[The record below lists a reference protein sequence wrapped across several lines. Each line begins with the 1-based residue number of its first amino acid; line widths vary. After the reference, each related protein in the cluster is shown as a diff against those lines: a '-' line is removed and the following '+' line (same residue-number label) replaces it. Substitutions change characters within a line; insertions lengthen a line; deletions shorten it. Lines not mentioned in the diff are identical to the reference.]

1 MGRLSIGQAEE
12 KRETHS
18 SVHMGSVRSTELP
31 TRAVQTRRVPPAVKV
46 TGMQLL
52 TLTRRAGPQPP
63 SERGE
68 RDIDVKAR
76 RGPANRR
83 SNYGSSVAASHG
95 CNLCPGA
102 ENHKSPRRQ
111 RQQMEIKSQAGR
123 LTTRFISLQVS
134 FCFTAWNANLESN

>member
-63 SERGE
+63 SEGGE

-83 SNYGSSVAASHG
+83 SVQSVGAICVLVLRIINLHG
-95 CNLCPGA
+95 DSGN
-102 ENHKSPRRQ
+102 KW
-111 RQQMEIKSQAGR
+111 K
-123 LTTRFISLQVS
+123 
-134 FCFTAWNANLESN
+134 

>member
-1 MGRLSIGQAEE
+1 MTASVCSMGRRSIGQEEE

-46 TGMQLL
+46 TGMQRL
-52 TLTRRAGPQPP
+52 TLTRRAGPQPT

-83 SNYGSSVAASHG
+83 SNYGSSVAASQG
-95 CNLCPGA
+95 CNLCP

-111 RQQMEIKSQAGR
+111 RQQMEIKSQAGSTHQR
-123 LTTRFISLQVS
+123 AINHTFH
-134 FCFTAWNANLESN
+134 